1 MSTRNRPGESS
12 VGPQLPHSPSPA
24 DSDLGRPPP
33 GRLEVPHRSLPADF
47 LAVAAL
53 GFVFF
58 GPGFSW
64 LAAKSNPYESF
75 ADILWSTGIWSGLL
89 FGVPLGLLL
98 AFQLRPRVSSFAIES
113 PAVFRARLNEA
124 LPRAKQAIKQEADN
138 DLLLHPVRRPPLPI
152 LAEETLLIQIS
163 GSRVTIT
170 GGRMMVSRLRR
181 KMGGWQQGK
190 QETSPTKGGG
200 A

>member
-1 MSTRNRPGESS
+1 MSARDRPGESS
-12 VGPQLPHSPSPA
+12 VGPQLPHPPSPA
-24 DSDLGRPPP
+24 DSALGRPPP
-33 GRLEVPHRSLPADF
+33 DQLDVPHRSFPADF
-47 LAVAAL
+47 LAVSAL
-53 GFVFF
+53 GFVVF

-89 FGVPLGLLL
+89 FAVPLGLLL
-98 AFQLRPRVSSFAIES
+98 AFGLRPRVFSFAVES
-113 PAVFRARLNEA
+113 PAAFRARLNEA
-124 LPRAKQAIKQEADN
+124 LPRAKQAIKQEAGN
-138 DLLLHPVRRPPLPI
+138 DLLLHPMRRPPLPI

-170 GGRMMVSRLRR
+170 GGRMMVSRLGK
-181 KMGGWQQGK
+181 KMGDWQ
-190 QETSPTKGGG
+190 QETSPTEGGG